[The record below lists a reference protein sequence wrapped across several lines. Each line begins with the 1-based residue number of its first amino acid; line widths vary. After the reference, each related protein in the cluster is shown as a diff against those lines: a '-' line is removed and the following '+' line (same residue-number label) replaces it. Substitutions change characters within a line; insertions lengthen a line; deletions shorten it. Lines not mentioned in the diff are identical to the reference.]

1 MDKVQPII
9 AQAAT
14 VLRGLLELISPQVA
28 AIAKGLPD
36 MAVVGGVAGAVIV
49 ALIVLFTLI
58 NMIGAL
64 FRPKAKK
71 EKREKVERRE
81 APPQRAARPA
91 PAPAPQRAP
100 SAAAPQRAPDPV
112 QKIKRDAE
120 SGVARVKQDTERLVE
135 TLLAER
141 DKAVQSG
148 AAFATE
154 IPTRGLQLLAQA
166 LTTSDAPALSAA
178 RRRIM
183 SGDIDGARADLRR
196 HAQETGGR
204 EGAWRNLAVLDCMR
218 DVSATIGALEQARA
232 ADGKDF
238 VALVMLRRLYS
249 GVGQPQQAHDA
260 GVSAV
265 AAARDDRERAIGLDE
280 LGVACMHLKDG
291 AGARK
296 AMLESLEIVERLA
309 TRAPKDIERQ
319 RDVAV
324 GHYKIAT
331 LGGPD
336 ARERLVSAI
345 AGFERLSK
353 ISKLAPADVE
363 ALSQLKAVLAD
374 MDKERA
380 GKK

>member
-1 MDKVQPII
+1 MDKVQPFI

-36 MAVVGGVAGAVIV
+36 MAVVGGVAGVVIV
-49 ALIVLFTLI
+49 ALIILFTLI

-71 EKREKVERRE
+71 ENVERQE

-91 PAPAPQRAP
+91 PAPTPQRAP
-100 SAAAPQRAPDPV
+100 PAAAPQRAPDPV

-135 TLLAER
+135 TLVAER

-148 AAFATE
+148 ANFATE
-154 IPTRGLQLLAQA
+154 IPTRALQLLSQA

-196 HAQETGGR
+196 HAQETSGR

-218 DVSATIGALEQARA
+218 DLSATIGAMEQARA
-232 ADGKDF
+232 TDGKDF

-280 LGVACMHLKDG
+280 LGIACMHLKDG

-309 TRAPKDIERQ
+309 TRTPNDIERQ

-336 ARERLVSAI
+336 AREHLVSAI
-345 AGFERLSK
+345 TGFERLNK
-353 ISKLAPADVE
+353 ISKLAPPDAE